1 MWRNLHV
8 RELGRGLFTIDKFW
22 KVFVK
27 FIDIKLMDFTSLDQE
42 WAVMRYVKLRQKLA
56 AHFTYEH
63 TERRI

>member
-27 FIDIKLMDFTSLDQE
+27 FIDIKGYLDQE